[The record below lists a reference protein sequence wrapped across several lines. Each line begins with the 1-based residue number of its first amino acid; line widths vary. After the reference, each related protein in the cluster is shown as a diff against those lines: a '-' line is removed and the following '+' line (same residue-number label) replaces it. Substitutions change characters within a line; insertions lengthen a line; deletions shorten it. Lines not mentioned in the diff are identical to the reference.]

1 MPDHIPPTYA
11 KSVRLSPYYVRLL
24 EDLLHRTRLRNKS
37 QIVQAAITL
46 VYQAMLRAGSGR
58 VVLRSDE
65 HRRQRG
71 LDLTGSAVE
80 LHIDQTDSHSASL
93 RLNLPHDLQQ
103 QLLAIINGGFAP
115 DESKAIRRA
124 LFLLNYVAQHINA
137 GWELGWIDERGAFNA
152 IATALSTPTT
162 AAAFCRSRVLSRL
175 VHATALSTPTTAAA
189 LCPEDRDSYQSL
201 RAMMIQDIEARLLE
215 ILAKAEYS
223 NEDPRDVAGRFLSAG
238 SSAIA
243 QLNMFEQCHGNVDL
257 CILKLTDLAIGVN
270 VASNPSL
277 VIAVRNL
284 DDIDAYFIQP
294 VLAHLRNRIPVYFLH
309 DSEESLRYL
318 ETNLRHY
325 TSEIDDADMNC
336 LAVVVEAEYFN
347 TMPETIVSHFES
359 SILRCGIKWFASGGR
374 ERRFEPL
381 SADNLVQFFD
391 QVEPRIRNG
400 VAKPTD
406 EVRTFLQLRANSS

>member
-152 IATALSTPTT
+152 I
-162 AAAFCRSRVLSRL
+162 
-175 VHATALSTPTTAAA
+175 ATALSTPTTAAA

>member
-1 MPDHIPPTYA
+1 MPDRIPPTHA

-46 VYQAMLRAGSGR
+46 VYQALLRSSSGR
-58 VVLRSDE
+58 VVLRSEE

-71 LDLTGSAVE
+71 LDLTGSVVE
-80 LHIDQTDSHSASL
+80 SHIDHTDSHSTSL
-93 RLNLPHDLQQ
+93 RLNLPHDLQE
-103 QLLAIINGGFAP
+103 QLQAIINGGFAP

-124 LFLLNYVAQHINA
+124 LFMLNHVAQHLNA
-137 GWELGWIDERGAFNA
+137 GWELGWIDDLGAFNA
-152 IATALSTPTT
+152 IPTALSTPAMTV
-162 AAAFCRSRVLSRL
+162 AICS
-175 VHATALSTPTTAAA
+175 
-189 LCPEDRDSYQSL
+189 EDRDAYQSL
-201 RAMMIQDIEARLLE
+201 LTMMIHDIENRLPE

-223 NEDPRDVAGRFLSAG
+223 NEDPRDVASRFLSAG
-238 SSAIA
+238 SFAIA

-257 CILKLTDLAIGVN
+257 CIKKLTELAIGVN

-284 DDIDAYFIQP
+284 DDIEAYFIKP
-294 VLAHLRNRIPVYFLH
+294 VLAHLTNRIPVYFLH
-309 DSEESLRYL
+309 DSEDSLRSL
-318 ETNLRHY
+318 DTSLRHY

-336 LAVVVEAEYFN
+336 FAVVVEAEYFN

-359 SILRCGIKWFASGGR
+359 SILRCGIKWFASGGK

-381 SADNLVQFFD
+381 SSDNLDQFFD

-400 VAKPTD
+400 VAKPPD
-406 EVRTFLQLRANSS
+406 DVRTFLQLRAISS